1 MNNKTKF
8 KIFIFIILLFLD
20 AGLISRFWDY
30 DIANKSVTIIFIIL
44 TVWMFLSFFKENQ
57 LHTKEQK
64 KLKEN
69 VSQAINGLR
78 NGIIPQI
85 ENCSLI
91 LKKEEFPCLEVHT
104 YLKDIKNKLVGS
116 TGSSGGMSVKV
127 AKGIYLRSGSGES
140 KKIYKNITDRYFGNL
155 IITNQR
161 IVFIN
166 SQKGFEILYQN
177 LTGVS
182 SSGKDL
188 IVQSKNKSYVVF
200 ADTPDVYVELI
211 RAVVKQYQ

>member
-1 MNNKTKF
+1 MNNKTKL
-8 KIFIFIILLFLD
+8 KIILFIILLFLD
-20 AGLISRFWDY
+20 IGLISRFWDY

-44 TVWMFLSFFKENQ
+44 TAWILLSFLKGNQ
-57 LHTKEQK
+57 LNRKDQK
-64 KLKEN
+64 KLKES
-69 VSQAINGLR
+69 VSRIIVGLQ

-91 LKKEEFPCLEVHT
+91 LKKEEFACIEICT
-104 YLKDIKNKLVGS
+104 YLKVTKSKLVGS

-127 AKGIYLRSGSGES
+127 TKGIYLRSGSGES
-140 KKIYKNITDRYFGNL
+140 KKIYKDITDRYFGNL

-166 SQKGFEILYQN
+166 SQKGFEILYKN

-200 ADTPDVYVELI
+200 VDTPDVYVELI
-211 RAVVKQYQ
+211 RAIVKLY